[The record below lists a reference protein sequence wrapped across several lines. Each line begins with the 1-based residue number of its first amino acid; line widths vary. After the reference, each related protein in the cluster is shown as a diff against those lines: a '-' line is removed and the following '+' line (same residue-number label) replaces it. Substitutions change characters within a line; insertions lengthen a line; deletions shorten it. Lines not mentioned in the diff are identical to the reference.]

1 MNGLNLSK
9 ALSDIDL
16 RYVEETDEKL
26 NGTMSGNAEGNKARR
41 RFLRPALLA
50 ACLVV
55 LLAGTIVAG
64 AKVLKDSRFLEMLGI
79 KDPSN
84 DLEKAVITKDLTAK
98 VGDMTVTVENIIVD
112 KHIIYAEISTDY
124 ALDKPDGWITGA
136 TGETGGRLEISGE
149 AGNVLDEHSYP
160 GYMQGVSRF
169 CKDGKQW
176 YWYVIEYMDENVDL
190 GHAKMQLTVK
200 DTENHKVVFEW
211 DNNYASKSEVIPVN
225 RVVDGVTILDIRFS
239 LTEMVIKTESDQEA
253 YGVTLDYIKLDDGTV
268 LYYSENNGV
277 PVHNSGNGTGHNGH
291 MVIRAFYTLLSGFAE
306 KDSKEWQFV
315 PYERIVS
322 VSINGTEIPVR

>member
-1 MNGLNLSK
+1 MNGLDLSK
-9 ALSDIDL
+9 ALTDIDL

-26 NGTMSGNAEGNKARR
+26 NGTMSGNAEGNKVRR

-55 LLAGTIVAG
+55 LLAGTLVAG

-124 ALDKPDGWITGA
+124 ALDKPDGWITG
-136 TGETGGRLEISGE
+136 ETGGHLEISGE

-160 GYMQGVSRF
+160 GYLQGVSRF

-239 LTEMVIKTESDQEA
+239 LVEMVIKAESDQEA

-277 PVHNSGNGTGHNGH
+277 PVHNSGDVTGHNEH
-291 MVIRAFYTLLSGFAE
+291 MVRRAFYTLLSGFAE

-322 VSINGTEIPVR
+322 VSINGTEIPIR

>member
-1 MNGLNLSK
+1 MNGLDLSK
-9 ALSDIDL
+9 ALTDIDL

-26 NGTMSGNAEGNKARR
+26 NGTMSGNAEGNKTRR

-55 LLAGTIVAG
+55 LLAGTLVAG
-64 AKVLKDSRFLEMLGI
+64 AEVLKDSRFLEMLGI
-79 KDPSN
+79 KDSSN

-124 ALDKPDGWITGA
+124 ALDKPDGWITGE
-136 TGETGGRLEISGE
+136 TGETGGHLEISGE

-169 CKDGKQW
+169 CKDGKLW

-200 DTENHKVVFEW
+200 DVENHKVVFKW
-211 DNNYASKSEVIPVN
+211 TNNHDAKSEVIPVN
-225 RVVDGVTILDIRFS
+225 RVVDGITILDIRFS
-239 LTEMVIKTESDQEA
+239 LTEMVIKAKSDQDA
-253 YGVTLDYIKLDDGTV
+253 FVAALDYIKLDDGTV
-268 LYYSENNGV
+268 LYYSENNGI
-277 PVHNSGNGTGHNGH
+277 PVHNGSEIKGHAGG
-291 MVIRAFYTLLSGFAE
+291 MTTRSFCTLLSGFGE
-306 KDSKEWQFV
+306 KDSTEFQFV
-315 PYERIVS
+315 PYEKIVS
-322 VSINGTEIPVR
+322 VSINGTEIPIR

>member
-1 MNGLNLSK
+1 MNGLDLSK
-9 ALSDIDL
+9 ALTDIDL
-16 RYVEETDEKL
+16 RYVEETDERF
-26 NGTMSGNAEGNKARR
+26 NGTMSGKTEGNKTRR

-55 LLAGTIVAG
+55 LLAGTVMAG
-64 AKVLKDSRFLEMLGI
+64 AKALKNIQFLELIGI
-79 KDPSN
+79 KEP
-84 DLEKAVITKDLTAK
+84 TKDLEEAIVTKDITAK
-98 VGDMTVTVENIIVD
+98 IGDVTVTLENIIVD

-124 ALDKPDGWITGA
+124 ALDKPDGWITGE

-169 CKDGKQW
+169 CKDGKLW

-200 DTENHKVVFEW
+200 DVENHKVVFKW
-211 DNNYASKSEVIPVN
+211 TNNHDAKSEVIPVN
-225 RVVDGVTILDIRFS
+225 RVVDGITILDIRFS

-253 YGVTLDYIKLDDGTV
+253 YGVTLDHIKLDDGTV
-268 LYYSENNGV
+268 LYYSEYNGV

-291 MVIRAFYTLLSGFAE
+291 MVIRTFYTLLSGFAE

-322 VSINGTEIPVR
+322 VSINGTEIPIR

>member
-1 MNGLNLSK
+1 MNGLDLSK
-9 ALSDIDL
+9 ALTDIDL

-26 NGTMSGNAEGNKARR
+26 NGTMSGNAERNKTRR

-55 LLAGTIVAG
+55 LLAGTLVAG
-64 AKVLKDSRFLEMLGI
+64 AEVLKDSRFLEMLGI
-79 KDPSN
+79 KDSSN

-124 ALDKPDGWITGA
+124 ALDKPDGWITE
-136 TGETGGRLEISGE
+136 ETGGCLEISGE

-239 LTEMVIKTESDQEA
+239 LTEMVIKAESDQEA
-253 YGVTLDYIKLDDGTV
+253 YGVSLDYIKLDDGTV
-268 LYYSENNGV
+268 LYYSEYNGV
-277 PVHNSGNGTGHNGH
+277 PVHNSGDGTGHNGH
-291 MVIRAFYTLLSGFAE
+291 IARRAFYTLLSGFAE

-322 VSINGTEIPVR
+322 VSINGTEIPIR

>member
-41 RFLRPALLA
+41 RFLRPAL
-50 ACLVV
+50 
-55 LLAGTIVAG
+55 VAG

-79 KDPSN
+79 KDTSN
-84 DLEKAVITKDLTAK
+84 DLEKAVISKDLTAK

-124 ALDKPDGWITGA
+124 ALDKPDGWITGE

-239 LTEMVIKTESDQEA
+239 LTEMVIKAESDQEA

-268 LYYSENNGV
+268 LYYSEYNGV

-291 MVIRAFYTLLSGFAE
+291 MVIRTFYTLLSGFAE